1 MRCELHPENANVTE
15 HMWAVNLFRSTISV
29 AYEANLAAFDQH
41 FSLTRSTSYVILKIR
56 VNNSLGCVDTYS
68 ALSDTFFVSM
78 FDLKQLRCFVA
89 VGEEL
94 HFGRAARRMHMT
106 QPPLS
111 RQIQLL
117 EHDLDMQLLYRTR
130 RSVTLTPAGTVFLQ
144 EAKRLLFHAETAA
157 STAQRVARG
166 ESGLLTVGF
175 TAGASHDFLP
185 RLLTRTNRSLV
196 GVNLVLQE
204 MVSEYQTEALKN
216 GQIDIGLLRSPL
228 NRNVYEAVCVARE
241 SLLLAIPR
249 EHPLA
254 GGKMPA
260 LHDLEGEPFIM
271 YCPHQGSYFHAL
283 VEGLFRTASIPTK
296 YVQQLSQI
304 HSILALV
311 NAGHGI
317 ALVPESARILHFN
330 ETVLR
335 RIKLPPIYAEIFL
348 AWKRDNTNPA
358 IPRFRE
364 LVMKHFAL
372 PTSHAAMKA

>member
-1 MRCELHPENANVTE
+1 
-15 HMWAVNLFRSTISV
+15 
-29 AYEANLAAFDQH
+29 
-41 FSLTRSTSYVILKIR
+41 
-56 VNNSLGCVDTYS
+56 
-68 ALSDTFFVSM
+68 M

-94 HFGRAARRMHMT
+94 HFGRAAKRLHMT

-117 EHDLDMQLLYRTR
+117 EHDLGMQLLFRTR

-144 EAKRLLFHAETAA
+144 EAKRLLLHAEAAA

-175 TAGASHDFLP
+175 TAGASHAFLP
-185 RLLTRTNRSLV
+185 RLLTRTNKSLD
-196 GVNLVLQE
+196 GVNLVLHE
-204 MVSEYQTEALKN
+204 MVSEDQTEALKN
-216 GQIDIGLLRSPL
+216 GHIDVGLLRSPL
-228 NRNVYEAVCVARE
+228 DRNLYEAVCVARE
-241 SLLLAIPR
+241 SLLLAVPR
-249 EHPLA
+249 EHRLA
-254 GGKMPA
+254 AGKMPT
-260 LHDLEGEPFIM
+260 LRDLEGEPFIM
-271 YCPHQGSYFHAL
+271 YCPQQGSYFYAL

-304 HSILALV
+304 HSILVLV

-317 ALVPESARILHFN
+317 ALVPESAHVLHFS

-335 RIKLPPIYAEIFL
+335 RIKLPPVSAEIFL
-348 AWKRDNTNPA
+348 AWKRDNANPA

-364 LVMKHFAL
+364 LVLKHFAL
-372 PTSHAAMKA
+372 PAPRIAMKNLAG